1 MNTLFNQE
9 QIFLQF
15 EQALKV
21 IAAVLVASTPVYALW
36 TLTTMPVIPL
46 V

>member
-1 MNTLFNQE
+1 MNTVFNQDRL
-9 QIFLQF
+9 FLQF

-21 IAAVLVASTPVYALW
+21 IASVLVASTPVYALW